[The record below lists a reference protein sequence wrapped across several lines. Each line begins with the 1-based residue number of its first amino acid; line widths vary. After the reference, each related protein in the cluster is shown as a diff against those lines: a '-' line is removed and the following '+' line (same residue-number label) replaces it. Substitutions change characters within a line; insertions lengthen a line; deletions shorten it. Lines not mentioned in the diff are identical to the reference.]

1 MIEIILKNN
10 ETNKKVFINDKY
22 NYKDIPQDI
31 LSVLVSALEKQLTE
45 FEKEKKK
52 MNKFRILPKKYWQ
65 TNVLGI

>member
-45 FEKEKKK
+45 FEKEKKE
-52 MNKFRILPKKYWQ
+52 NE
-65 TNVLGI
+65 